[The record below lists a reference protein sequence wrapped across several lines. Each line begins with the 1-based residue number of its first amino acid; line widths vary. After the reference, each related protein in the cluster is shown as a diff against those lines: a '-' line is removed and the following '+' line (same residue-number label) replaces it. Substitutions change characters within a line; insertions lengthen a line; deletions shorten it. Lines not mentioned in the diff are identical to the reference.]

1 MLMKNIDKEIGNKLK
16 SIQSSCRI
24 KCSSSIDFVI
34 DKLVT
39 EKVSGQ
45 IYLFIWIR
53 MTKLIRDTIFFKKN

>member
-39 EKVSGQ
+39 EFDKE
-45 IYLFIWIR
+45 I
-53 MTKLIRDTIFFKKN
+53 